1 MKRMKLFFLSLILV
15 ISTNV
20 FSQQFNYPTDK
31 IYLNDSVT
39 IYEGLIIE
47 QAPAKYIKIVRT
59 KEKDTIQVLMTDIW
73 KMMRIHPVQEAP
85 SKVEPTKKKKVKNKF
100 VFAELLGSGGVYS
113 FNYDFRFDK
122 TTINK
127 WGLRTGIEYLPLN
140 TYNYSGDKLTYSTVL
155 FPFMVSYL
163 IGKRNKLFELGL
175 GAVYVFKWRHGQLK
189 AEEYEY
195 FVRTINRRIPKSYG
209 VFSVGYRHNPVKG
222 RIMWG
227 IGATPLIGN
236 SFIVPN
242 IGLKIGYAIM

>member
-1 MKRMKLFFLSLILV
+1 MKLLFVTLLLT
-15 ISTNV
+15 ISITV
-20 FSQQFNYPTDK
+20 FSQQNNYPIDK
-31 IYLNDSVT
+31 IFLNDSVT

-85 SKVEPTKKKKVKNKF
+85 PKAEPVKKKKTKNKF
-100 VFAELLGSGGVYS
+100 VFAEVLGSGGVYS

-140 TYNYSGDKLTYSTVL
+140 TYNYSGDKLTYSTIL

-163 IGKRNKLFELGL
+163 LGKKNKFLELGL

-209 VFSVGYRHNPVKG
+209 VFSVGYRHNPKRG

-242 IGLKIGYAIM
+242 IGLKIGYALM